1 MEPGSIRAKIVGAQ
15 RMKQSLDNKRF
26 ASEHSH
32 PLQPQKAL
40 QRTDP
45 AVSLPDNFG
54 YRTTVIGDSGKSP
67 GGLPAARL
75 PAVIL

>member
-1 MEPGSIRAKIVGAQ
+1 MEPGSIRAEIVGAQ

-26 ASEHSH
+26 ANEHSH

-40 QRTDP
+40 QRTP
-45 AVSLPDNFG
+45 APAPLPDSFG
-54 YRTTVIGDSGKSP
+54 YRTAVVGDSGKSP

-75 PAVIL
+75 PTVIL